1 MNNVKIG
8 LVLEKA
14 HKGGFKT
21 KSNFARELA
30 NEVAVAASIGLITTR
45 TKGNQYGTTW
55 YITKQGLESLNECYQ
70 S

>member
-21 KSNFARELA
+21 KSNFAREVA
-30 NEVAVAASIGLITTR
+30 NEVAVAASIGLLTTKI
-45 TKGNQYGTTW
+45 KGNQYGTTW
-55 YITKQGLESLNECYQ
+55 YITSQGLESFNECY
-70 S
+70 